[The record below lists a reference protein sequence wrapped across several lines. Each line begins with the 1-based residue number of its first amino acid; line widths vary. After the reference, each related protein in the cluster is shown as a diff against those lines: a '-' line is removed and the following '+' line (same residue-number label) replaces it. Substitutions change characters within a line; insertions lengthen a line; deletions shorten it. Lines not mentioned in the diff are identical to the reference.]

1 MPETS
6 SRLPRTAW
14 VGFGF
19 VSGLM
24 GLAVL
29 ISLLKINQSG
39 NAHPLRV
46 LGSVADF
53 TLTNQDGQL
62 TTLAAFTNQV
72 WVADIIFTRCAGPCP
87 RMTGQM
93 RSLQNLLPTASTAK
107 LVTLTTDPDNDS
119 PSVLKKYG
127 QRIDAD
133 FNRWTFLTGTKA
145 QIAGLASDSLKLST
159 VPVKP
164 EDRKDSADLFIHT
177 TIFVVVDKHAQ
188 LRGIFETG
196 GDGVDWTNAVQ
207 PRLLLAVQQ
216 LENEP

>member
-1 MPETS
+1 MPDHS

-14 VGFGF
+14 LGFSF
-19 VSGLM
+19 VSGLL

-29 ISLLKINQSG
+29 ISLLKINQSRQ
-39 NAHPLRV
+39 AHPLLI

-53 TLTNQDGQL
+53 TLTNQDGKA
-62 TTLAAFTNQV
+62 TTLAAFSNHV

-93 RSLQNLLPTASTAK
+93 RSVQNALPPVSEAK

-119 PSVLKKYG
+119 PAVLKKYG
-127 QRIDAD
+127 QHFDAD

-145 QIAGLASDSLKLST
+145 QIAGLASDSLKLSAM
-159 VPVKP
+159 PVKP
-164 EDRKDSADLFIHT
+164 EDRKDDADLFIHT

-196 GDGVDWTNAVQ
+196 GGGVDWTNSVE
-207 PRLLLAVQQ
+207 PRLLLAVRQ